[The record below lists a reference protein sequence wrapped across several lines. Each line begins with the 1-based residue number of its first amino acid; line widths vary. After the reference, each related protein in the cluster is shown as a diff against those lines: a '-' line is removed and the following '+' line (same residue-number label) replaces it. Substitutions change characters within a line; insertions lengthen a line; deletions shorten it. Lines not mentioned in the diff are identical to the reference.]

1 MSDEGV
7 ALISRVA
14 LVAVAVLVVDVVRTL
29 VGPSKRRGLH
39 MQIGT
44 LGGMTAGIAAASL
57 TSRWVMTAESTAR
70 TDVRADSDT
79 DSVSGP
85 RNSLVRLLVRITP
98 RDEGRAEWHGMEGD
112 SSH

>member
-29 VGPSKRRGLH
+29 VGPSKRRGLR

-57 TSRWVMTAESTAR
+57 ISRWVMTDLSAILLCLGTFAGWGVAWR
-70 TDVRADSDT
+70 FVRRI
-79 DSVSGP
+79 P
-85 RNSLVRLLVRITP
+85 R
-98 RDEGRAEWHGMEGD
+98 EAK
-112 SSH
+112 